1 MNVFKLQPVKL
12 DGCRGEEESMFETGK
27 EKVFIVG
34 SSIWNRLRWKG
45 AQMERS
51 WRIERIIA
59 YVSK

>member
-12 DGCRGEEESMFETGK
+12 GGCRDEEESMFETGK

-45 AQMERS
+45 A
-51 WRIERIIA
+51 
-59 YVSK
+59 